1 MSFKEQ
7 NWVDYG
13 RKAKFVEVNV
23 KDSDNQTIDFFK
35 LRKDRTRDVQ
45 RMIKKIKEKHGFDL
59 NSLEEE
65 TENKF
70 LKKDLKWN

>member
-7 NWVDYG
+7 SWVPYG

-35 LRKDRTRDVQ
+35 LRKEKNRDVK
-45 RMIKKIKEKHGFDL
+45 RMVKKIRDKHGFDL
-59 NSLEEE
+59 SGEKEESV
-65 TENKF
+65 
-70 LKKDLKWN
+70 LKKDMSWD